1 MQRIIQINI
10 AGRILPI
17 EEDAYTLLSD
27 YIRSLKRQFT
37 GEEGKEIIEDIE
49 HRISELFALKLE
61 SGAQAIDR
69 TDVQNVISTL
79 GAASD
84 LSGNESSTGSRSSSY
99 NTSGGYTAGGYNSS
113 NYTRPRQ
120 PKLLRNPYDKV
131 IGGVCSGMANYF
143 DIDPVIIRLIM
154 AVLFFTLGIGFI
166 AYIIA
171 WAIIPAAKSPDDLLY
186 MTDGSP
192 ASINDITRNMN
203 EELQDLKRRAEQM
216 SRDLASVFRAK
227 GRR

>member
-61 SGAQAIDR
+61 NGAQAIDR
-69 TDVQNVISTL
+69 IDVQNVISTL

-84 LSGNESSTGSRSSSY
+84 LSGDAGSSDSKSNGYNTGGSNSSS
-99 NTSGGYTAGGYNSS
+99 S
-113 NYTRPRQ
+113 YTRPRQ
-120 PKLLRNPYDKV
+120 AKLLRNPYDKV
-131 IGGVCSGMANYF
+131 IGGVCSGMAQYF

-171 WAIIPAAKSPDDLLY
+171 WAIIPAAKSPEELLY
-186 MTDGSP
+186 MTDNS
-192 ASINDITRNMN
+192 ANTINDITRNMS

>member
-17 EEDAYTLLSD
+17 AEDAYSLLNE

-37 GEEGKEIIEDIE
+37 GEEGREIIEDIE

-84 LSGNESSTGSRSSSY
+84 LSGDENSTNSYSY
-99 NTSGGYTAGGYNSS
+99 NTGGYTTGAYNTST
-113 NYTRPRQ
+113 NARPKQ
-120 PKLLRNPYDKV
+120 AKLLRNPYDKV
-131 IGGVCSGMANYF
+131 IGGVCSGMAHYF
-143 DIDPVIIRLIM
+143 DIDPVIIRLIW
-154 AVLFFTLGIGFI
+154 AVLVLVGGVGVV

-171 WAIIPAAKSPDDLLY
+171 WAIIPAAKSPEELLY
-186 MTDGSP
+186 MSDSSANT
-192 ASINDITRNMN
+192 INDITRNMN
-203 EELQDLKRRAEQM
+203 EELQDLKRRAERM

-227 GRR
+227 GR

>member
-17 EEDAYTLLSD
+17 AEDAYSLLNE

-37 GEEGKEIIEDIE
+37 GEEGREIIEDIE

-84 LSGNESSTGSRSSSY
+84 LSGDENSTNSYSY
-99 NTSGGYTAGGYNSS
+99 NTGGYTTGAYNTST
-113 NYTRPRQ
+113 NARPKQ
-120 PKLLRNPYDKV
+120 AKLLRNPYDKV
-131 IGGVCSGMANYF
+131 VGGVCSGMAHYF
-143 DIDPVIIRLIM
+143 DIDPVIIRLIW
-154 AVLFFTLGIGFI
+154 AVLVLVGGVGVV

-171 WAIIPAAKSPDDLLY
+171 WAIIPAAKSPEELLY
-186 MTDGSP
+186 MSDSSANT
-192 ASINDITRNMN
+192 INDITRNMN
-203 EELQDLKRRAEQM
+203 EELQDLKRRAERM

-227 GRR
+227 GR

>member
-84 LSGNESSTGSRSSSY
+84 LSGDAGSSDSKSSGYSTGGSY
-99 NTSGGYTAGGYNSS
+99 SSS

>member
-27 YIRSLKRQFT
+27 YIKSLKRQFT

-49 HRISELFALKLE
+49 HRISELFSLKLE

-84 LSGNESSTGSRSSSY
+84 LSGDGGSTTDSK
-99 NTSGGYTAGGYNSS
+99 SGGYNAGGYSSS
-113 NYTRPRQ
+113 NYARPRQ
-120 PKLLRNPYDKV
+120 AKLLRNPYDKV

-154 AVLFFTLGIGFI
+154 AVLFFTLGIGLV

-186 MTDGSP
+186 MTDNS
-192 ASINDITRNMN
+192 ATTINDITRNMN

-216 SRDLASVFRAK
+216 SRDLSSVFRAK

>member
-27 YIRSLKRQFT
+27 YIKSLKRQFT

-49 HRISELFALKLE
+49 HRISELFSLKLE

-84 LSGNESSTGSRSSSY
+84 LSGDAGSSDSKSSGY
-99 NTSGGYTAGGYNSS
+99 NTGGGYSSS

-120 PKLLRNPYDKV
+120 PKLLRNTYDKV

>member
-17 EEDAYTLLSD
+17 AEDAYSLLNE

-84 LSGNESSTGSRSSSY
+84 LSGDENSTYSNSY
-99 NTSGGYTAGGYNSS
+99 NTGGYTTGAYNTST
-113 NYTRPRQ
+113 NARPKQ
-120 PKLLRNPYDKV
+120 AKLLRNPYDKV
-131 IGGVCSGMANYF
+131 IGGVCSGMAHYF
-143 DIDPVIIRLIM
+143 DIDPVIIRLIW
-154 AVLFFTLGIGFI
+154 AVLVLVGGVGVV

-171 WAIIPAAKSPDDLLY
+171 WAIIPAAKSPEELLY
-186 MTDGSP
+186 MSDSSATT
-192 ASINDITRNMN
+192 INDITRNMN
-203 EELQDLKRRAEQM
+203 EELQDLKRRAESM

-227 GRR
+227 GR

>member
-27 YIRSLKRQFT
+27 YIKSLKRQFT

-84 LSGNESSTGSRSSSY
+84 LSGDGSSTTDSK
-99 NTSGGYTAGGYNSS
+99 SGGNNAGGYNGS
-113 NYTRPRQ
+113 NYARPRQ
-120 PKLLRNPYDKV
+120 AKLLRNPYDKV

-186 MTDGSP
+186 MTDNS
-192 ASINDITRNMN
+192 ANTINDITRNMN

>member
-17 EEDAYTLLSD
+17 AEDAYSLLNE

-37 GEEGKEIIEDIE
+37 GEEGREIIEDIE

-84 LSGNESSTGSRSSSY
+84 LSGDENSTNSYSY
-99 NTSGGYTAGGYNSS
+99 NTGGYATGAYNTST
-113 NYTRPRQ
+113 NARPKQ
-120 PKLLRNPYDKV
+120 AKLLRNPYDKV
-131 IGGVCSGMANYF
+131 VGGVCSGMAHYF
-143 DIDPVIIRLIM
+143 DIDPVIIRLIW
-154 AVLFFTLGIGFI
+154 AVLVLVGGVGVV

-171 WAIIPAAKSPDDLLY
+171 WAIIPAAKSPEELLY
-186 MTDGSP
+186 MSDSSATT
-192 ASINDITRNMN
+192 INDITRNMN
-203 EELQDLKRRAEQM
+203 EELQDLKRRAERM

-227 GRR
+227 GR

>member
-27 YIRSLKRQFT
+27 YLRSLKRQFT

-84 LSGNESSTGSRSSSY
+84 LSGDDGSANSNSYTY
-99 NTSGGYTAGGYNSS
+99 NTGGYNSS
-113 NYTRPRQ
+113 TYTRPRQ
-120 PKLLRNPYDKV
+120 AKLLRNPYDKV

-171 WAIIPAAKSPDDLLY
+171 WAIIPAAKSPEELLY
-186 MTDGSP
+186 MTDNSTNT
-192 ASINDITRNMN
+192 INDITRNMN